1 MPINSE
7 GELLLGVHASASI
20 WKVGSTFVAI
30 QGDRP
35 GIMEEELRCSGA
47 QQNASIKKCK
57 PLKHRG
63 KE

>member
-30 QGDRP
+30 QGTVL
-35 GIMEEELRCSGA
+35 ESW
-47 QQNASIKKCK
+47 KKS
-57 PLKHRG
+57 
-63 KE
+63 